1 MKIHNRYYYHDYID
15 FTQRGLSRA
24 EYRLRKTSNI
34 ILEDVFTPPVMD
46 VLHNICSNYPI
57 SRNELKHAI
66 RKAVIYYRRKGK
78 PLKKE
83 YIYAVAYLL
92 LINKGIPINI
102 NEYIKFVK
110 KYHKISPTS
119 LRSATV
125 ELSTA
130 NIIKV
135 LPTRWTRVWRY
146 VMYYLRKKGL
156 MREDVL
162 KEVRDVYVK
171 VRYEFQHSHKRSSSI
186 AGAILY
192 IALNK
197 AGVRTTFRELAE
209 HLKCSEWTIRFCK
222 KAILKNTRLIKW
234 WKVS

>member
-1 MKIHNRYYYHDYID
+1 MEIR
-15 FTQRGLSRA
+15 
-24 EYRLRKTSNI
+24 
-34 ILEDVFTPPVMD
+34 D
-46 VLHNICSNYPI
+46 VLP
-57 SRNELKHAI
+57 E
-66 RKAVIYYRRKGK
+66 
-78 PLKKE
+78 
-83 YIYAVAYLL
+83 
-92 LINKGIPINI
+92 
-102 NEYIKFVK
+102 
-110 KYHKISPTS
+110 
-119 LRSATV
+119 
-125 ELSTA
+125 
-130 NIIKV
+130 
-135 LPTRWTRVWRY
+135 
-146 VMYYLRKKGL
+146 KKGL